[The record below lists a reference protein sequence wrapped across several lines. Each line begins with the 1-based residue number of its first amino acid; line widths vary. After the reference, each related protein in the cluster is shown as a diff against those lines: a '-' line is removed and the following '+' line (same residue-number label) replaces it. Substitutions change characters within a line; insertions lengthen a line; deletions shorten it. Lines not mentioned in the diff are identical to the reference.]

1 MPPEPPVGSTVVDFG
16 ASHWTRQAGDDPHP
30 WLCVLDGPGGG
41 MPGDRLSWTELINY
55 GQVRLLGPPIEAP

>member
-1 MPPEPPVGSTVVDFG
+1 
-16 ASHWTRQAGDDPHP
+16 
-30 WLCVLDGPGGG
+30 